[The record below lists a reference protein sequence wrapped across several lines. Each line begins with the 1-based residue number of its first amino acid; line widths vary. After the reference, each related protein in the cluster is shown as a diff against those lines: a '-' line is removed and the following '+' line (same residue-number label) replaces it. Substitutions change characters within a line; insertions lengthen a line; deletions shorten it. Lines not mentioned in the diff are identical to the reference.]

1 MNSISF
7 VIPCYRSENTI
18 KTVIEEIDK
27 TMSDH
32 SGYSYEIVLIN
43 DYSPDGTWQTI
54 SDLAREND
62 RITAVNLAKNF
73 GQHCALMA
81 GYSLTNG
88 DIVVSLDDDGQT
100 PSSDVFKLIEE
111 LDDNTDVVYASY
123 IENHQNL
130 FRRLGSDFAQAVN
143 KVMLGINED
152 LPKGSSF
159 FVMKRYVV
167 DEILK
172 YKHAYPFIFGLV
184 LRATRRV
191 VMVPIEQRNRLSG
204 RSGYSLRKLI
214 SLWLNGFT
222 SFSVLPLEFGTY
234 IGFIFAAVGF
244 IVAIITV
251 INKIVNPLVQTGWSS
266 IFAAILVI
274 GDIIMIM
281 LGLIGEYIGRIYLCI
296 NNSPQYVIRE
306 IVSKGNSNE
315 SN

>member
-1 MNSISF
+1 
-7 VIPCYRSENTI
+7 
-18 KTVIEEIDK
+18 
-27 TMSDH
+27 
-32 SGYSYEIVLIN
+32 
-43 DYSPDGTWQTI
+43 
-54 SDLAREND
+54 
-62 RITAVNLAKNF
+62 
-73 GQHCALMA
+73 MA

-274 GDIIMIM
+274 GGIIMIM